1 MTLHKPLYWKLIIL
15 FKYMNFQNV
24 YKITIRLLL
33 RKNVHSTK
41 IIIPWNRL
49 PVSDLA
55 CKELKS
61 CRLVLTTS
69 IELGGKNE
77 EPFSDLSENWGLRT
91 KYAPKIG
98 DTDRHIQVIRA
109 YRNRN
114 PCWNQGRGRETWI
127 VSDRLLEAQRGQVL
141 RVYDSRG
148 AQYRGSPCTVLSST
162 PRVLLGSHGDREKN
176 SLDPPAEG
184 GGRVQPEQIHREHS
198 VLLSKTCP

>member
-77 EPFSDLSENWGLRT
+77 EPSQIYQRIEVSGQNMPPKLGTQTGTYRWSELTETEIPAGTRAEAGKPELWVIDYWRLSVDKFWEFTTPEG
-91 KYAPKIG
+91 PSIG
-98 DTDRHIQVIRA
+98 
-109 YRNRN
+109 
-114 PCWNQGRGRETWI
+114 
-127 VSDRLLEAQRGQVL
+127 EALALFWVL
-141 RVYDSRG
+141 PQEFY
-148 AQYRGSPCTVLSST
+148 
-162 PRVLLGSHGDREKN
+162 
-176 SLDPPAEG
+176 
-184 GGRVQPEQIHREHS
+184 
-198 VLLSKTCP
+198 